1 MSYNY
6 NNQGGGRNRNDG
18 ARGRD
23 DNTHNQYNYD
33 QYYHDESP
41 TRTVEDN
48 TQYNYDQQYT
58 ASPQDP
64 FTGTVTGNGLSSVE
78 PSYTRDSISPQRRV
92 SQAHN
97 QDYGYSNDYA
107 YHQDYSIQQNHGYAR
122 RPPFDEDTSYNP
134 GPIDTEVAGTQYP
147 QQYSP
152 IVQDPNNLPSINVTQ
167 YGNAPSNVLGEYNDE
182 DFYHNQTV
190 SASTFNAFP
199 TDPDQEQAQ
208 GQAPLPPMGAN
219 FYETNNSYSNIPLTS
234 PYQNEAIEMDRFD
247 ANQEEEI
254 GFNHHIDGDNYEL
267 NTFAKGPYDADEEY
281 PFGDENGEE
290 IPQEQQQR
298 RKIEVG
304 LLNGNLIL
312 DCPVPDRILQKY
324 VGKNIDDSREFKF
337 MRYQAAT
344 CDPRDF
350 SLDNFSLRQRYY
362 KRPREC
368 ELMIVI
374 TLYNEPDFLLAR
386 TLKGVIDNIK
396 HLESRKRSSTW
407 GQDAWKKVVVCI
419 VADGRSKI
427 NESAQALLAGLGV
440 YQEGFA
446 RNAVNEKKV
455 VSHIYEYSSM
465 IGISSIEKE
474 TVKLTTAPVPTQLLF
489 CLKEENKK
497 KINSHR
503 WALEAFGEVLRPNVV
518 VLLDAGTQPSKDSI
532 YHLWKEFDKDP
543 NVAGTCGEI
552 KAMLGNRYEKLLNP
566 LVAAQNFEYK
576 MSNILDK
583 PMESSF
589 GFISVLPGAF
599 SAYRYSALLNQPNG
613 DGPLAKY
620 FEGETLHDQ
629 GAGIFKSNMYLAE
642 DRILC
647 FELVAKRNCSW
658 ILRYCRSAS
667 AETDVPE
674 EVHDFV
680 SQRRRWLNGSF
691 FAAIYSVVHF
701 HKLLGESSH
710 SIGRK
715 FALCVEFVYQLVN
728 LLVSWFSLASY
739 FLVFRILTTSLGTL
753 YDPCRYLSVV
763 FLWLYLLSVVTT
775 FVLSFGNTPRGTPK
789 FYIVIIVF
797 FAILMAYM
805 IAAAIVMSVDA
816 IKGIVAEG
824 NITAA
829 TLFQNATFRDLIIS
843 TASTYALYF
852 IASIIHLKPMHM
864 FTSFLQYLLLS
875 PSYVNVLN
883 IYAFCNLH
891 DISWGTKGATAQS
904 LGDAKITE
912 DGKVEFIDAPI
923 TTEEINALYEKQMD
937 ILAHVPKPKPEVT
950 EESLLIE
957 EQRRKEKEDE
967 KNKNYYAFIRSM
979 VVLTWITTNFV
990 IIALVLETGGVN
1002 QLTSDSTTTTTTTT
1016 TDDYASNPR
1025 SEIFLTVILWI
1036 VAFMAAFRL
1045 IGTVYYLIARL
1056 IK

>member
-1 MSYNY
+1 MQQTHYDLQNLY
-6 NNQGGGRNRNDG
+6 DG
-18 ARGRD
+18 S
-23 DNTHNQYNYD
+23 NH
-33 QYYHDESP
+33 
-41 TRTVEDN
+41 
-48 TQYNYDQQYT
+48 YT
-58 ASPQDP
+58 P
-64 FTGTVTGNGLSSVE
+64 E
-78 PSYTRDSISPQRRV
+78 V
-92 SQAHN
+92 S
-97 QDYGYSNDYA
+97 GS
-107 YHQDYSIQQNHGYAR
+107 
-122 RPPFDEDTSYNP
+122 
-134 GPIDTEVAGTQYP
+134 QYP
-147 QQYSP
+147 QQFSP
-152 IVQDPNNLPSINVTQ
+152 IQDHQQVPPIRVNE
-167 YGNAPSNVLGEYNDE
+167 YGAGPPITPYNDN
-182 DFYHNQTV
+182 DFYHNETL

-199 TDPDQEQAQ
+199 TDYD
-208 GQAPLPPMGAN
+208 
-219 FYETNNSYSNIPLTS
+219 NSGSNIPLPPQDASYFGNNPSYSEIPLTA
-234 PYQNEAIEMDRFD
+234 PYQQQGIELQDRY
-247 ANQEEEI
+247 NGSQEEDI
-254 GFNHHIDGDNYEL
+254 GFDHQIDGDNYEL
-267 NTFAKGPYDADEEY
+267 NTFAKEVYDEDGS
-281 PFGDENGEE
+281 FCDENDANQIPEE
-290 IPQEQQQR
+290 QHR

-312 DCPVPDRILQKY
+312 DCPVPDRILEKY
-324 VGKNIDDSREFKF
+324 TEKHVDDSREFKF

-350 SLDNFSLRQRYY
+350 LADNFSLRQRYY

-368 ELMIVI
+368 EIMIVI
-374 TLYNEPDFLLAR
+374 TLYNEPDVLLAR
-386 TLKGVIDNIK
+386 TLKGVFENIK

-407 GQDAWKKVVVCI
+407 GQDAWKKVVVCV

-427 NESAQALLAGLGV
+427 NDSAQALLAGLGV

-446 RNAVNEKKV
+446 RNAVNDKKV

-465 IGISSIEKE
+465 IGISSIEKN
-474 TVKLTTAPVPTQLLF
+474 TVKLKTAPVPTQLLF

-503 WALEAFGEVLRPNVV
+503 WALEGFGKILDPKVV

-543 NVAGTCGEI
+543 KVAGTCGEI
-552 KAMLGNRYEKLLNP
+552 KAMLGSRYEKLLNP

-583 PMESSF
+583 PMESAF

-691 FAAIYSVVHF
+691 FAAIYSIVHF
-701 HKLLGESSH
+701 YKLMSQSSH
-710 SIGRK
+710 SFGRK
-715 FALCVEFVYQLVN
+715 FALCVEFFYQLIS
-728 LLVSWFSLASY
+728 LLVSWFSLASF
-739 FLVFRILTTSLGTL
+739 FLVFRILTTSLGDIYT
-753 YDPCRYLSVV
+753 PCKYLSVV
-763 FLWLYLLSVVTT
+763 FLWLYLLSIVTT

-789 FYIVIIVF
+789 FYVVIIIF

-805 IAAAIVMSVDA
+805 IAAAIVMSVRA
-816 IKGIVAEG
+816 IEDIVSTET
-824 NITAA
+824 ITAKV
-829 TLFQNATFRDLIIS
+829 LLQNRTFRDLIIS
-843 TASTYALYF
+843 TASTYALYL
-852 IASIIHLKPMHM
+852 IASILHLKPMHM
-864 FTSFLQYLLLS
+864 ITSFLQYLLLS

-923 TTEEINALYEKQMD
+923 TTDEINTLYEKQMD
-937 ILAHVPKPKPEVT
+937 ILAHVPKPKPQVT
-950 EESLLIE
+950 EESIKLD
-957 EQRRKEKEDE
+957 EQKRKEAEDE

-979 VVLTWITTNFV
+979 VVLTWITTNFI

-1002 QLTSDSTTTTTTTT
+1002 QFSTSNSTSTSTAV
-1016 TDDYASNPR
+1016 DAANSAR

-1045 IGTVYYLIARL
+1045 IGTVYYLISRM

>member
-6 NNQGGGRNRNDG
+6 AQGHGQGQGQNQGQRQ
-18 ARGRD
+18 
-23 DNTHNQYNYD
+23 NQD
-33 QYYHDESP
+33 QYQDQDQDQDQYHNGDQYRQYDTEYTGEYGYEP
-41 TRTVEDN
+41 TAV
-48 TQYNYDQQYT
+48 
-58 ASPQDP
+58 DP
-64 FTGTVTGNGLSSVE
+64 FTNRVNTEGISTVE
-78 PSYTRDSISPQRRV
+78 PSHHRDPAPAQRRQPPQ
-92 SQAHN
+92 SYHE
-97 QDYGYSNDYA
+97 DYGHSNDYA
-107 YHQDYSIQQNHGYAR
+107 YHQDYDIQQTPSH
-122 RPPFDEDTSYNP
+122 FDQHQFEQPSHYDYQGTSYENV
-134 GPIDTEVAGTQYP
+134 GMQYP

-152 IVQDPNNLPSINVTQ
+152 IQDHPQQIPSINIDQ
-167 YGNAPSNVLGEYNDE
+167 YSTAPPPSAPLGAYND
-182 DFYHNQTV
+182 DAFYHNEPI

-199 TDPDQEQAQ
+199 TDSTA
-208 GQAPLPPMGAN
+208 GIPLPPSENYHFAN
-219 FYETNNSYSNIPLTS
+219 ESYSDLPLTS
-234 PYQNEAIEMDRFD
+234 PYQKGGGIELDRFD
-247 ANQEEEI
+247 ASLEEEI

-267 NTFAKGPYDADEEY
+267 NTFAPEEPY
-281 PFGDENGEE
+281 PFGEEGEGDDKSIIE
-290 IPQEQQQR
+290 DHQR

-312 DCPVPDRILQKY
+312 DCPVPDRILAKY
-324 VGKNIDDSREFKF
+324 AGKNIDDSREFKF

-344 CDPRDF
+344 CDPRNF
-350 SLDNFSLRQRYY
+350 SDENFSLRQRYY

-368 ELMIVI
+368 EIMIVV

-407 GQDAWKKVVVCI
+407 GQDAWKKIVVCI

-427 NESAQALLAGLGV
+427 NESSQALLAGLGV

-446 RNAVNEKKV
+446 RNAVNDKKV

-503 WALEAFGEVLRPNVV
+503 WALEGFGEILKPNVV
-518 VLLDAGTQPSKDSI
+518 VLLDAGTQPTKDSI

-543 NVAGTCGEI
+543 KVAGTCGEI
-552 KAMLGNRYEKLLNP
+552 KAMLGARYEKLLNP

-583 PMESSF
+583 PMESAF

-691 FAAIYSVVHF
+691 FAAIYSIVHF
-701 HKLLGESSH
+701 HKLLGQSSH
-710 SIGRK
+710 SFGRK
-715 FALCVEFVYQLVN
+715 VALTVEFIYQLIS
-728 LLVSWFSLASY
+728 LLVSWFSLASF
-739 FLVFRILTTSLGTL
+739 FLVFRILTTSFGDL
-753 YDPCRYLSVV
+753 YEPCRYLSVV
-763 FLWLYLLSVVTT
+763 FLWLYLLSIVTT
-775 FVLSFGNTPRGTPK
+775 FVLSFGNTPRGTPR
-789 FYIVIIVF
+789 FYVVIIVF

-805 IAAAIVMSVDA
+805 MAAAIVMSVRS
-816 IKGIVAEG
+816 IQEIMKTQ

-829 TLFQNATFRDLIIS
+829 ILFQNRTFRDLIIS
-843 TASTYALYF
+843 TVSTYALYF
-852 IASIIHLKPMHM
+852 IASILHLKPMHM
-864 FTSFLQYLLLS
+864 FTSFFQYLLLS

-891 DISWGTKGATAQS
+891 DISWGTKGSTAMS
-904 LGDAKITE
+904 LGDAKITS

-923 TTEEINALYEKQMD
+923 TTDEINALYEKQMD

-950 EESLLIE
+950 QETIMMD
-957 EQRRKEKEDE
+957 EQKRKEAEEE
-967 KNKNYYAFIRSM
+967 KNTNYYAFIRSM

-1002 QLTSDSTTTTTTTT
+1002 ELAPSTSTKTTTT
-1016 TDDYASNPR
+1016 TDALSLATSAR
-1025 SEIFLTVILWI
+1025 SEVFLTVILWI

-1045 IGTVYYLIARL
+1045 MGTVYYLISRIL
-1056 IK
+1056 K

>member
-1 MSYNY
+1 MSYNHNN
-6 NNQGGGRNRNDG
+6 NNQNRYEQTNG
-18 ARGRD
+18 SYGY
-23 DNTHNQYNYD
+23 HND
-33 QYYHDESP
+33 QYYNDE
-41 TRTVEDN
+41 
-48 TQYNYDQQYT
+48 
-58 ASPQDP
+58 PQNQHTDP
-64 FTGTVTGNGLSSVE
+64 FTVTSYYDDDSRERLQTVPPSHIRPQSTSPHRRSTTQTYDPSTGYNNPE
-78 PSYTRDSISPQRRV
+78 TEYT
-92 SQAHN
+92 
-97 QDYGYSNDYA
+97 GA
-107 YHQDYSIQQNHGYAR
+107 YHSDDRYQHYDSLRNNHYQ
-122 RPPFDEDTSYNP
+122 
-134 GPIDTEVAGTQYP
+134 TEANQPAQFG
-147 QQYSP
+147 QYSP
-152 IVQDPNNLPSINVTQ
+152 LETGAPQIPNITVDYPQNSHRYDDQ
-167 YGNAPSNVLGEYNDE
+167 FYNNE
-182 DFYHNQTV
+182 TV
-190 SASTFNAFP
+190 SAASFNAFP
-199 TDPDQEQAQ
+199 TAGNEI
-208 GQAPLPPMGAN
+208 PLPPTQDTRYYGSGGSMSELPLNGP
-219 FYETNNSYSNIPLTS
+219 YSNGIELQDS
-234 PYQNEAIEMDRFD
+234 FNNNEEMNVGFD
-247 ANQEEEI
+247 HQI
-254 GFNHHIDGDNYEL
+254 SGDNYEL
-267 NTFAKGPYDADEEY
+267 NTFQKEFNDEDY
-281 PFGDENGEE
+281 SFGDESEAEDYE
-290 IPQEQQQR
+290 IPPDSQR

-312 DCPVPDRILQKY
+312 DCPVPDRILDRY
-324 VGKNIDDSREFKF
+324 DGKIMDDSREFKF

-350 SLDNFSLRQRYY
+350 SNDNFSLRQRYY
-362 KRPREC
+362 KRPREI
-368 ELMIVI
+368 EIMVVV
-374 TLYNEPDFLLAR
+374 TLYNESDVLLAR
-386 TLKGVIDNIK
+386 TLKGVFDNIK
-396 HLESRKRSSTW
+396 HLEGRNRSHTW
-407 GQDAWKKVVVCI
+407 GQDSWKKVVVCI

-427 NESAQALLAGLGV
+427 NERAQALLAGLGV

-446 RNAVNEKKV
+446 RNAVNDKKV

-465 IGISSIEKE
+465 IGVSSVEKD
-474 TVKLTTAPVPTQLLF
+474 TVKLTTGAVPVQLLF

-503 WALEAFGEVLRPNVV
+503 WALEAFGKVLNPNVV

-543 NVAGTCGEI
+543 AVAGTCGEI
-552 KAMLGNRYEKLLNP
+552 KAMLGSKYEKLINP

-599 SAYRYSALLNQPNG
+599 SAYRYTALLNQPDG

-620 FEGETLHDQ
+620 FEGETLHDKQ
-629 GAGIFKSNMYLAE
+629 AGVFKANMYLAE

-647 FELVAKRNCSW
+647 FELVAKKNCSW

-691 FAAIYSVVHF
+691 FAAIYSIVHF
-701 HKLLGESSH
+701 HKLMSSSH
-710 SIGRK
+710 SFGRK
-715 FALCVEFVYQLVN
+715 TALIIEFFYQFLS
-728 LLVSWFSLASY
+728 LLISWFSLASF
-739 FLVFRILTTSLGTL
+739 FLVFRILTTSLGDL
-753 YDPCRYLSVV
+753 YEPCKYLSVV

-789 FYIVIIVF
+789 FYLIIIIF
-797 FAILMAYM
+797 FAVLMAYM
-805 IAAAIVMSVDA
+805 IAAAIIMSVNA
-816 IKGIVAEG
+816 IKEVVSGG
-824 NITAA
+824 KITAKVV
-829 TLFQNATFRDLIIS
+829 FENRTFRDLIIS
-843 TASTYALYF
+843 SLSTYALYF
-852 IASIIHLKPMHM
+852 VGSILHLKPMHM
-864 FTSFLQYLLLS
+864 ITSFVQYLLLS

-891 DISWGTKGATAQS
+891 DISWGTKGATAES

-923 TTEEINALYEKQMD
+923 TTDEINNLYERQMD
-937 ILAHVPKPKPEVT
+937 ILAHVAKPKPAVT
-950 EESLLIE
+950 EESLRRE
-957 EQRRKEKEDE
+957 EQQRKEKEEE
-967 KNKNYYAFIRSM
+967 KKKDYYAFIRSM

-1002 QLTSDSTTTTTTTT
+1002 QLSSSSTT
-1016 TDDYASNPR
+1016 DANDAISNR

-1045 IGTVYYLIARL
+1045 LGTIYYLINRL